1 MSVPATS
8 DPSRVQDFLDMSA
21 VLTGFQTST
30 LAPGFDPNDL
40 KSLFLATADER
51 AGSALVD
58 QLLQQ
63 YRALK
68 GKVPA
73 QQLADALLG
82 ISESPAQRT
91 ALLARSIVKLWY
103 VGSWYPLDSVSA
115 NDGQVISMLAYTG
128 GLVWKTAQAHPM
140 GYSEMKFGYWAS
152 PPPALSEF
160 GTSGQTTNNKEGSNG

>member
-1 MSVPATS
+1 MIAPASS
-8 DPSRVQDFLDMSA
+8 DPNRVQDFLDMSA
-21 VLTGFQTST
+21 VLTGFQAST
-30 LAPGFDPNDL
+30 LAPGLDPNNL
-40 KSLFLATADER
+40 KSLFLATADSH

-63 YRALK
+63 FRALK
-68 GKVPA
+68 GTVTD
-73 QQLADALLG
+73 QQLADSLLG
-82 ISESPAQRT
+82 VSENPVPST

-103 VGSWYPLDSVSA
+103 VGSWYPLDSQSE

-140 GYSEMKFGYWAS
+140 GYSELKFGYWAK

-160 GTSGQTTNNKEGSNG
+160 GTRSEAASQEASHG